1 MKMFDLEEDV
11 VISLKPANDSIN
23 QSDSQVPEKSINW
36 TEVYAKL
43 PLDGSTQDK
52 ERRKAMFRQFDSN
65 GNGHL
70 SLAEVEK
77 GIRDVLAIDDAV
89 FDAKPAIT
97 RAFNSAKDATHGLSQ
112 VGADKVELAELRV
125 FLS

>member
-1 MKMFDLEEDV
+1 M
-11 VISLKPANDSIN
+11 KPANDSID
-23 QSDSQVPEKSINW
+23 QSSSQVPEKSINW

-112 VGADKVELAELRV
+112 VGAD
-125 FLS
+125 

>member
-1 MKMFDLEEDV
+1 MFDLEEDV

-112 VGADKVELAELRV
+112 VGAD
-125 FLS
+125 